1 MVGFV
6 AVAEW
11 IRLFPVYPKATP
23 LHRLPKFLLTFRRLT
38 GDRRVLTRRQP
49 VDRMRS
55 VNVWFQVDQ
64 YISFLRVIIKILK
77 SCAFYFIGF
86 CISVGLVEWFY
97 EASEN
102 YFPPFLEV
110 DRPSE
115 PSFLPASV
123 LAIPIAFLVFK
134 IVGWNPEGDAG
145 E

>member
-1 MVGFV
+1 MNF
-6 AVAEW
+6 
-11 IRLFPVYPKATP
+11 
-23 LHRLPKFLLTFRRLT
+23 LPKFLLTFRGLA

-49 VDRMRS
+49 KDRVRS
-55 VNVWFQVDQ
+55 INIWFQVDQ

-86 CISVGLVEWFY
+86 CISGGLVELFY
-97 EASEN
+97 KASEN

-110 DRPSE
+110 DPPSE
-115 PSFLPASV
+115 PSFLPVFV

>member
-1 MVGFV
+1 MNF
-6 AVAEW
+6 
-11 IRLFPVYPKATP
+11 
-23 LHRLPKFLLTFRRLT
+23 LPELLLTFRGLT
-38 GDRRVLTRRQP
+38 GHRRVFTRRQP
-49 VDRMRS
+49 EDRVRS
-55 VNVWFQVDQ
+55 INIWFQVDK

-77 SCAFYFIGF
+77 SCGFYFMGI
-86 CISVGLVEWFY
+86 CISAVLVELFY
-97 EASEN
+97 KASEN

-134 IVGWNPEGDAG
+134 IVGWNPQGDAG